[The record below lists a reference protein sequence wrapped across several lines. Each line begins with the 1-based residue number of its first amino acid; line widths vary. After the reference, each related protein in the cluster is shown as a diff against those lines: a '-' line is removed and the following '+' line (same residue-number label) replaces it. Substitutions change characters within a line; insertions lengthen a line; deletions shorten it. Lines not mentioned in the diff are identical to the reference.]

1 MNAIHC
7 VVISHCVYPFIFI
20 QVSVDLGSFYL
31 LAIVSDA
38 AVNMSVQYIYFFFSK
53 TKTGTSLVVQWLRLQ
68 TPNAG
73 GPDSIPGQGTKDLTP
88 QLKILCVAT
97 KTQCRQINSSYK
109 MTSFWYH
116 RPSGMLRSGWELV
129 RKCRAGS
136 TAH

>member
-1 MNAIHC
+1 MNAIRC

-68 TPNAG
+68 APNAG
-73 GPDSIPGQGTKDLTP
+73 GPSSTPDQGTRFHILQLGVRVHQQKDP
-88 QLKILCVAT
+88 A
-97 KTQCRQINSSYK
+97 RRN
-109 MTSFWYH
+109 
-116 RPSGMLRSGWELV
+116 
-129 RKCRAGS
+129 
-136 TAH
+136 